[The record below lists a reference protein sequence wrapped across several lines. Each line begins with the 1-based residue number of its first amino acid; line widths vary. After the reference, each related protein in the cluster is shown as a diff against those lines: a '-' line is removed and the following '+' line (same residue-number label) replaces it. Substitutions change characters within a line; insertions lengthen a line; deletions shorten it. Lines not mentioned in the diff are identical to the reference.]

1 MIAKSGR
8 MARIELNLPDKFLF
22 STEMNV
28 RVTDVNYGNHLG
40 NDSILS
46 LIHEAR
52 LQFYRTLGFKN
63 ELSFE
68 GSVGQVISDAA
79 IVYKAEAFLGD
90 VLVCK
95 IAAGD
100 FNKYGFDLYYL
111 LTLKDSGKEVAR
123 AKTGIVC
130 FDYDKRKV
138 ASAPSILLNQL
149 QKKSPG

>member
-1 MIAKSGR
+1 
-8 MARIELNLPDKFLF
+8 MARIEIKLPDEFLF
-22 STEMNV
+22 TTELSV
-28 RVTDVNYGNHLG
+28 RVSDLNYGNHVG

-68 GSVGQVISDAA
+68 GSIGQVISDAA
-79 IVYKAEAFLGD
+79 VVYKAEAFYGD
-90 VLVCK
+90 VLLCK
-95 IAAGD
+95 IAAAD
-100 FNKYGFDLYYL
+100 FNKYGFDLFYL

-130 FDYDKRKV
+130 FDYEKRKIAGV
-138 ASAPSILLNQL
+138 
-149 QKKSPG
+149 PGVLAEKLKQPK

>member
-1 MIAKSGR
+1 
-8 MARIELNLPDKFLF
+8 MARIEISLPNEFLF
-22 STEMNV
+22 STELKV
-28 RVTDVNYGNHLG
+28 RVTDLNYGNHVG

-52 LQFYRTLGFKN
+52 MEFYRKLGFKN

-79 IVYKAEAFLGD
+79 IVYKAEAFYGD
-90 VLVCK
+90 VLICE
-95 IAAGD
+95 IAAAD
-100 FNKYGFDLYYL
+100 FNKYGFDLLYR
-111 LTLKDSGKEVAR
+111 LTNKENQKEIAR

-138 ASAPSILLNQL
+138 ATAPAILVDQL
-149 QKKSPG
+149 KQRQ

>member
-1 MIAKSGR
+1 
-8 MARIELNLPDKFLF
+8 MARIELNLPDEFLF
-22 STEMNV
+22 STELNV

-68 GSVGQVISDAA
+68 GSIGQVISDAA
-79 IVYKAEAFLGD
+79 IVYKAEAFYGD
-90 VLVCK
+90 VLVCR

-100 FNKYGFDLYYL
+100 FNKYGFDLYYQ

-130 FDYDKRKV
+130 FDYNKRKV
-138 ASAPSILLNQL
+138 ASAPTVLISQL
-149 QKKSPG
+149 QKSPG

>member
-1 MIAKSGR
+1 
-8 MARIELNLPDKFLF
+8 MARIELNLPDEFLF
-22 STEMNV
+22 TTEMNV
-28 RVTDVNYGNHLG
+28 RVTDLNYGNHVG

-46 LIHEAR
+46 LMHEAR
-52 LQFYRTLGFKN
+52 MQFYRTLGFKN

-68 GSVGQVISDAA
+68 GPVGQVISDAV
-79 IVYKAEAFLGD
+79 IVYKAEAFFGD
-90 VLVCK
+90 VLICK

-100 FNKYGFDLYYL
+100 FNKYGFDLFYQ

-138 ASAPSILLNQL
+138 ASAPAVLINQL
-149 QKKSPG
+149 KKN